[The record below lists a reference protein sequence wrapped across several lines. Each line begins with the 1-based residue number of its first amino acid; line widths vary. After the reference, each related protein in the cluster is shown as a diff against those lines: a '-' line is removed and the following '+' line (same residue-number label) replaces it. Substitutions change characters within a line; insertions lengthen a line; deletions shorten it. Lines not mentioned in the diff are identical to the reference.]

1 MDLRRLEVF
10 AKVAELGS
18 FSRAAEALFLTQPTI
33 SEHVRALEEEVGLSL
48 LDRMGRGATPTPA
61 GQLLLGYARRIL
73 TLSRET
79 KQAVEQFQGRM
90 SGQLTV
96 GGSTIPGEYV
106 LPMLVGQFKARF
118 PDISIS
124 LLVGSSRQIN
134 DWVEEGGVEIGVA
147 GARPASRMLQAR
159 ELMPD
164 ELVIVVPAEHA
175 WANTKSVMLANLK
188 TQPLIVRERGSGS
201 REAVERA
208 LADVGGDL
216 AAFRV
221 VAEMGSTQAVK
232 QAVRAGVGIALISKR
247 AVVDECR
254 ARLLHCVKVTD
265 LTISRSFYLVT
276 HRDRPRSPLAH
287 AFVDFLAPVVDDPYT
302 WGAVAAANAMS
313 DVYAMGGQVMFALA
327 VAGFPRE
334 LPKAI
339 IAEVFRGGAE
349 KVAEAGGVIAG
360 GHTVIDAEP
369 KYGLC
374 VTGRVHPDR
383 ILIKGGLRPGDRL
396 FLSKPLGTGV
406 ITTAAKDGKASV
418 DVVEGAVQSMLR
430 LNRVAAEVAADCD
443 VRGATDITGFG
454 LLGHAGEMVEASGA
468 GIAIAASRLPLLPGA
483 LALAEAGNFSGG
495 MKRNRR
501 YVEAVF
507 GSRLALA
514 ADIAPALT
522 GLLFESETSGGL
534 LFSVAP
540 DRASRVTEGFARRG
554 EPCWEVGEVVPQ
566 PVIRV
571 SR

>member
-1 MDLRRLEVF
+1 MAPGDLQEVL
-10 AKVAELGS
+10 AVLRPG
-18 FSRAAEALFLTQPTI
+18 
-33 SEHVRALEEEVGLSL
+33 G
-48 LDRMGRGATPTPA
+48 TPPPA
-61 GQLLLGYARRIL
+61 
-73 TLSRET
+73 
-79 KQAVEQFQGRM
+79 
-90 SGQLTV
+90 
-96 GGSTIPGEYV
+96 
-106 LPMLVGQFKARF
+106 
-118 PDISIS
+118 D
-124 LLVGSSRQIN
+124 LLVGLGAADDAAVYR
-134 DWVEEGGVEIGVA
+134 VA
-147 GARPASRMLQAR
+147 P
-159 ELMPD
+159 
-164 ELVIVVPAEHA
+164 
-175 WANTKSVMLANLK
+175 
-188 TQPLIVRERGSGS
+188 
-201 REAVERA
+201 
-208 LADVGGDL
+208 DL
-216 AAFRV
+216 AIV
-221 VAEMGSTQAVK
+221 ET
-232 QAVRAGVGIALISKR
+232 
-247 AVVDECR
+247 
-254 ARLLHCVKVTD
+254 
-265 LTISRSFYLVT
+265 
-276 HRDRPRSPLAH
+276 
-287 AFVDFLAPVVDDPYT
+287 VDFFPPVVDDPYT

-383 ILIKGGLRPGDRL
+383 ILIKGGLRPG
-396 FLSKPLGTGV
+396 
-406 ITTAAKDGKASV
+406 
-418 DVVEGAVQSMLR
+418 
-430 LNRVAAEVAADCD
+430 
-443 VRGATDITGFG
+443 
-454 LLGHAGEMVEASGA
+454 
-468 GIAIAASRLPLLPGA
+468 A
-483 LALAEAGNFSGG
+483 LALAGAGNFGGG